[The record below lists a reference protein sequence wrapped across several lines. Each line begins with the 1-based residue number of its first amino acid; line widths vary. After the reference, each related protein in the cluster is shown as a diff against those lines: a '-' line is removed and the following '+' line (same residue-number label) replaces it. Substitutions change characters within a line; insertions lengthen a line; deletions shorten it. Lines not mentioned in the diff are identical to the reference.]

1 MKFLLRLNCWVIG
14 LLLTSA
20 LNYSVADEK
29 QLIQNRLYPNFLM
42 QVSMAESSQVLGKYL
57 AICAGLLASVE
68 LEHFPD
74 LTSDD
79 IERLNKESQ
88 LRLEEALKYLS
99 WTEVDR
105 LARLAKA
112 RTKSLSYYELQL
124 LRNGINECEFF
135 SGRLKSPQQ

>member
-1 MKFLLRLNCWVIG
+1 MRLNCWVIG

-20 LNYSVADEK
+20 LNYSVAD
-29 QLIQNRLYPNFLM
+29 
-42 QVSMAESSQVLGKYL
+42 
-57 AICAGLLASVE
+57 
-68 LEHFPD
+68 D
-74 LTSDD
+74 LTADD